1 MRYPALIFDFD
12 GTLANTMGAAMDV
25 YNKLAETYSFRT
37 VTAEEIPIIQDFEV
51 KELLKYLGVS
61 KLRLPALLARG
72 RKELRRDITKI
83 ELNVGLEEILPVLRE
98 QCTCFGI
105 LTSNSTENVEAFL
118 EAKGLRHLFTFI
130 SSTSKLSG
138 KHKHLRAIEKTF
150 SLERSKM
157 LYVGDESRDIRASQK
172 AGIHVAAATWGFNS
186 QTALERQ
193 NPTHILQ
200 NPSDLLKVCN
210 FQV

>member
-12 GTLANTMGAAMDV
+12 GTLADTLAAAVEV
-25 YNKLAETYSFRT
+25 YNNLAEFYSLRSIT
-37 VTAEEIPIIQDFEV
+37 MDEIPALQDFEL
-51 KELLKYLGVS
+51 KELLKHLGVS
-61 KLRLPALLARG
+61 KLRVPSLLAKG
-72 RKELRRDITKI
+72 RKALRADITNLSLNDGI
-83 ELNVGLEEILPVLRE
+83 AELLPQLRE
-98 QCTCFGI
+98 HCTCFGI

-118 EAKGLRHLFTFI
+118 EAKGLRDLFTFI

-157 LYVGDESRDIRASQK
+157 LYVGDETRDIRASQK

-186 QTALERQ
+186 PEALKRQ
-193 NPTHILQ
+193 NPTFMLDS
-200 NPSDLLKVCN
+200 PRDLLKACEIS
-210 FQV
+210 

>member
-12 GTLANTMGAAMDV
+12 GTLADTLAAAVDV
-25 YNKLAETYSFRT
+25 YNDLAENYSLRPIT
-37 VTAEEIPIIQDFEV
+37 MDEIPALQDFEL
-51 KELLKYLGVS
+51 KELLKHLGVS
-61 KLRLPALLARG
+61 KLRVPSLLAKG
-72 RKELRRDITKI
+72 RKALRADITTLSLNDGME
-83 ELNVGLEEILPVLRE
+83 ELLPKLRE
-98 QCTCFGI
+98 HCTCFGI

-118 EAKGLRHLFTFI
+118 EAKGLRDLFTFI

-157 LYVGDESRDIRASQK
+157 LYIGDETRDVRASQK

-186 QTALERQ
+186 RDALLRQ
-193 NPTHILQ
+193 NPTYMLDE
-200 NPSDLLKVCN
+200 PKDLLEVCSIS
-210 FQV
+210 